1 MARKKEERDK
11 DAEIRALREKVAN
24 LEEVNITLGKA
35 LRLLRDH
42 EEQKPPETPPAQTP
56 GSSFFKRTDSPEH

>member
-1 MARKKEERDK
+1 MARKKKERDK

-56 GSSFFKRTDSPEH
+56 GSSFFKRTDSSEH